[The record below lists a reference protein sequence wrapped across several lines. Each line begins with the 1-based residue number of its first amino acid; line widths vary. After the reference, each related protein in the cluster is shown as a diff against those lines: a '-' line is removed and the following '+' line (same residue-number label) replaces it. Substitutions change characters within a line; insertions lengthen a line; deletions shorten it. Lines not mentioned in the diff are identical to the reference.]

1 MEIKEY
7 TSHEERENNNHNN
20 KEKQKE
26 KENAVTVFW
35 ESLLEEVGFKKN
47 KQ

>member
-7 TSHEERENNNHNN
+7 TSHDERENNNHSN

-26 KENAVTVFW
+26 KENAVTVLW
-35 ESLLEEVGFKKN
+35 ESLLGEVGFKKN